1 MTDAAKEVV
10 VELFNGGTDEPGK
23 IVALFE
29 LHFVHEVVADPL
41 PVLYDLLG
49 PPRYELHLVG
59 LSLRGAESLDLL
71 HCRIRMKLVL
81 LADEAIHADWL
92 LAEVRLLHRDV
103 LRPLTC

>member
-41 PVLYDLLG
+41 PVLDDLLG
-49 PPRYELHLVG
+49 PPRYELYLVG